1 MITYY
6 SNGFIDKAPSDPKKN
21 HIAQH
26 AAEPVHFFSFFF
38 IIQKIKIRALP
49 QRFMKEITWINFR
62 IILSQLQMER
72 SLNKIDIENNETK
85 ITQIIRYIKLTQI

>member
-1 MITYY
+1 
-6 SNGFIDKAPSDPKKN
+6 
-21 HIAQH
+21 
-26 AAEPVHFFSFFF
+26 
-38 IIQKIKIRALP
+38 
-49 QRFMKEITWINFR
+49 MKEITWINFR